1 MFLRPRQLRF
11 AVFSLFL
18 GIFASF
24 GVIQSS
30 FAANAPDHVV
40 AKVNGT
46 DITEADVSMALTD
59 LGDSIQQIPEAQR
72 HEYAVSYIID
82 LRLGAKAARDGKLAD
97 DAEFKRRLGYQ
108 TDRML
113 FEEYSAAQAKKA
125 VTDETMRALYAET
138 VKNLKPETEI
148 RASHILVETEDQAKD
163 IVKRIKAGEDFAK
176 LATEL
181 SKDPGSGQ
189 QGGDLGFFTKERMV
203 PEFSTAAFAL
213 APGQV
218 SDPVKSQFGYH
229 VIKLVDKREKPVP
242 TYDEVKDQIEQFMF
256 RKNQQETIKA
266 LRETGKIERIDPP
279 AAPAAQ

>member
-1 MFLRPRQLRF
+1 M
-11 AVFSLFL
+11 
-18 GIFASF
+18 
-24 GVIQSS
+24 
-30 FAANAPDHVV
+30 D
-40 AKVNGT
+40 
-46 DITEADVSMALTD
+46 ESMR
-59 LGDSIQQIPEAQR
+59 E
-72 HEYAVSYIID
+72 
-82 LRLGAKAARDGKLAD
+82 
-97 DAEFKRRLGYQ
+97 
-108 TDRML
+108 
-113 FEEYSAAQAKKA
+113 
-125 VTDETMRALYAET
+125 LYTET
-138 VKNLKPETEI
+138 VKNLKPETEV

-203 PEFSTAAFAL
+203 PEFSAAAFAL

-266 LRETGKIERIDPP
+266 LREAGKIERIDPP
-279 AAPAAQ
+279 AAPAAP

>member
-1 MFLRPRQLRF
+1 
-11 AVFSLFL
+11 
-18 GIFASF
+18 
-24 GVIQSS
+24 
-30 FAANAPDHVV
+30 
-40 AKVNGT
+40 
-46 DITEADVSMALTD
+46 
-59 LGDSIQQIPEAQR
+59 
-72 HEYAVSYIID
+72 
-82 LRLGAKAARDGKLAD
+82 
-97 DAEFKRRLGYQ
+97 
-108 TDRML
+108 
-113 FEEYSAAQAKKA
+113 
-125 VTDETMRALYAET
+125 
-138 VKNLKPETEI
+138 
-148 RASHILVETEDQAKD
+148 LVETEDQAKD
-163 IVKRIKAGEDFAK
+163 IVKRIKSGEDFAK

-213 APGQV
+213 AAGQV

-242 TYDEVKDQIEQFMF
+242 TYEEVKDQIEQFMF

>member
-1 MFLRPRQLRF
+1 MLNVAIHGMGAWGSKLIDSVDGSSKIKFVCGITRSPEKHQEYADKKGIKLVTSFEAALADKGID
-11 AVFSLFL
+11 AV
-18 GIFASF
+18 
-24 GVIQSS
+24 VIATPHSQHEAQVI
-30 FAANAPDHVV
+30 AA
-40 AKVNGT
+40 AKAGKAIYV
-46 DITEADVSMALTD
+46 EKPLALTQA
-59 LGDSIQQIPEAQR
+59 SAQR
-72 HEYAVSYIID
+72 AVD
-82 LRLGAKAARDGKLAD
+82 AVKAAGVTMCIG
-97 DAEFKRRLGYQ
+97 FNRR
-108 TDRML
+108 
-113 FEEYSAAQAKKA
+113 
-125 VTDETMRALYAET
+125 YAPSFLEMM
-138 VKNLKPETEI
+138 
-148 RASHILVETEDQAKD
+148 
-163 IVKRIKAGEDFAK
+163 KRIKAGEDFAK